1 MLDKLNLFS
10 EICVLDCVS
19 LAVRL
24 LSDLDAFSEDVA
36 LRSFF
41 VQLLADFDELRKYV
55 ELDNNV
61 SLKIVRFAS

>member
-61 SLKIVRFAS
+61 SLKIVRFA

>member
-41 VQLLADFDELRKYV
+41 VQLLADFDELIKYV

-61 SLKIVRFAS
+61 SLKIVWFAS